1 MLNMAISRISVH
13 ESNFASV
20 RIRFL
25 NLDRTPNLWLAFF
38 FFTLFT
44 DMFANYKV
52 YVIVNSEKPNV
63 LSTFNDMSVHC

>member
-1 MLNMAISRISVH
+1 MKAILLPYGLGFLISTGH
-13 ESNFASV
+13 PIFG
-20 RIRFL
+20 
-25 NLDRTPNLWLAFF
+25 WLFF